1 MLLCFLREGLYIP
14 CNICVL
20 VLMSPGQQ
28 VCDCQSTHRVSIAQW
43 LKRWHSMLEALIGFE
58 FHLRLDFSPPIAL
71 IFQVNVI
78 MNPQINGCNLNKI

>member
-1 MLLCFLREGLYIP
+1 MLLCFLREGSYIP

-28 VCDCQSTHRVSIAQW
+28 VCDCQSTHRVSIAQV
-43 LKRWHSMLEALIGFE
+43 KALAQYARGLGFE